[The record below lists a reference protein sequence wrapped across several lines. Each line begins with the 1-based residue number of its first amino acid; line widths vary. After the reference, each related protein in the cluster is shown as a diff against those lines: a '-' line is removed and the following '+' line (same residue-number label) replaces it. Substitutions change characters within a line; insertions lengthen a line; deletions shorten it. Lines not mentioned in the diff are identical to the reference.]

1 MRQWGAK
8 VFEYIKIFLR
18 LIPFTDCTDLE
29 SMSVNEKVARSVAL
43 EQAYV
48 HDVYELFCDNPKSKP
63 WPRVQQFLE
72 SLEPGSLVCDVGCG
86 NGKYLNVNSTIY
98 NMGGDKCIRLS
109 EIAREKDNEVF
120 YPFTQCI
127 CIAPKII

>member
-1 MRQWGAK
+1 MY
-8 VFEYIKIFLR
+8 FYIKNYIRPFFLTPCVTDFPNR
-18 LIPFTDCTDLE
+18 YFILFVDCTDLG

-63 WPRVQQFLE
+63 WPRVQHFLE
-72 SLEPGSLVCDVGCG
+72 TLEPGSLVCDVGCG
-86 NGKYLNVNSTIY
+86 NGKYLNINSTVF

-109 EIAREKDNEVF
+109 EIAREKDNEVIL
-120 YPFTQCI
+120 YI
-127 CIAPKII
+127 